1 MENWS
6 LTHNLGDKRKP
17 IINFNQNFSIY
28 IFISQPNK
36 PTNLSPPISSKNY
49 YILLEDVRGCE
60 DGGHLLGICNN
71 FSISSPMKNNQKQN
85 PHHTT
90 ICYPNINLRGGW
102 LRLRQTFWFKCGI
115 KNYLQIA
122 NIDLANVWS
131 QFNCNIDMI
140 WNQAQ
145 IYI

>member
-1 MENWS
+1 M
-6 LTHNLGDKRKP
+6 THNLGDKRKP

-90 ICYPNINLRGGW
+90 INFIPKVPTIKSKTHTTPPSISSTKSKNI
-102 LRLRQTFWFKCGI
+102 I
-115 KNYLQIA
+115 KNKLREDQGR
-122 NIDLANVWS
+122 
-131 QFNCNIDMI
+131 
-140 WNQAQ
+140 
-145 IYI
+145 